1 MDSSYVETRLVYSWV
16 EMSRAYWK
24 HRYELLQMVRLALG
38 ETRRQSTGMIV
49 YTFIF
54 YNTVLNYP
62 RY

>member
-1 MDSSYVETRLVYSWV
+1 MDSSYVETRLAYSWI

-38 ETRRQSTGMIV
+38 ERRRQSI

-62 RY
+62 HY